1 MKKIYKVIYSQLAL
15 QDLADI
21 YKYIRFSLK
30 APITAEKQ
38 LFRIKKMISSLD
50 IFPARYPIIKLEHL
64 SSIKIYKAPI
74 DNYIIFYS
82 IDENLSSV
90 SIIRIFYSGKNIDD
104 ILKHTNN

>member
-30 APITAEKQ
+30 API
-38 LFRIKKMISSLD
+38 
-50 IFPARYPIIKLEHL
+50 
-64 SSIKIYKAPI
+64 
-74 DNYIIFYS
+74 DNYMVFYR